1 MDYQHS
7 IGVLLPCN
15 VVVSRRAEGSTAQI
29 LDPRIMPVT
38 RGLNESLPR
47 LRCLPSSTRS
57 HHWGGCGPPRS
68 AIGPLTWPFTV
79 GPAGIEPAARGLKG
93 RSAGSFDTLGSAEM
107 HLRPAV
113 LRFETVDL

>member
-57 HHWGGCGPPRS
+57 HCWGGCGPPRS

-93 RSAGSFDTLGSAEM
+93 RSGGPGDPLLETEFPPVTCGY
-107 HLRPAV
+107 AV
-113 LRFETVDL
+113 GHC